1 MHFLDII
8 ICHSEQLNSLSSHRV
23 SASGREARSRARTG
37 VLHLGEDQMSLRSL
51 AGSALS
57 SRVAVGVAGAAA
69 VLLVAASTSGPA
81 SAVSTD
87 QSYWVPV
94 DKQLV
99 VRGHGFGHGHGMSQY
114 GAYGAAQQGLTYKQ
128 ILDFYYPGTTW
139 SEVKGEVRVL
149 ITADT
154 TSDLVVSPAAGLT
167 LRDRGDGTTYP
178 LPTLDGVK
186 RWRLSVSN
194 GKTVVGYLTD
204 TWRRW
209 SPDGKKTLTGDG
221 EFFADGPLTL
231 WTPSGAK
238 TYRGTLRSASPS
250 SGSADRDTVNVLS
263 MDAYVKGV
271 IPYEM
276 PASWAT
282 EAVRAQAVAARTYAA
297 WSRAQN
303 PKRYYQIC
311 DTTSCQ
317 VYGGVNGEDSRS
329 NAAVD
334 ATARQILTYGG
345 KPAFTQFS
353 ASSGGWTAAG
363 SVPYLP
369 AKEDP
374 YDGFSGNYV
383 HDWQVTV
390 DAGRLE
396 KAYPAIGT
404 LQRIQVVRRDGNGDW
419 RGRVWSIVLDGTDAD
434 RTMSGDSF
442 RWMFG
447 LRSSWFTI
455 DPTPIM
461 ERYSKVGTT
470 VLGGVRSAEY
480 AVPKGSAQKFDKG
493 KIFYSRTTGARE
505 LFGPVLAG
513 YRDAGGPRGRLGLPV
528 TGVQVRDN
536 GVRAKFVGG
545 VIYSRE
551 KTGTVAVLGKIAERY
566 LDEGGVGSDLGWP
579 VRSNVAITRGE
590 RADFEHG
597 WIKWFSDTKTTK
609 VRITS

>member
-1 MHFLDII
+1 
-8 ICHSEQLNSLSSHRV
+8 
-23 SASGREARSRARTG
+23 
-37 VLHLGEDQMSLRSL
+37 MSLRSL

-57 SRVAVGVAGAAA
+57 SRVATGVAGVVAA
-69 VLLVAASTSGPA
+69 LLVVASTSGPA
-81 SAVSTD
+81 TAVSTD

-114 GAYGAAQQGLTYKQ
+114 GAYGAAQKGLTYRQ
-128 ILDFYYPGTTW
+128 ILDFYYPGTSW

-154 TSDLVVSPAAGLT
+154 TRDLVVSPAAGLMV
-167 LRDRGDGTTYP
+167 RDRGDGTTYA
-178 LPTLDGVK
+178 LPTIDGVK
-186 RWRLSVSN
+186 RWRLDVAD
-194 GKTVVGYLTD
+194 GKTIVQYLTD
-204 TWRRW
+204 KWRRW
-209 SPDGKKTLTGDG
+209 NPAGKRTLAGDG
-221 EFFADGPLTL
+221 ELFADGPLTL
-231 WTPSGAK
+231 WTPSGSK
-238 TYRGTLRSASPS
+238 TYRGTLRAASPS

-263 MDAYVKGV
+263 MDAYLKGV
-271 IPYEM
+271 VPYEM
-276 PASWAT
+276 PASWAG

-317 VYGGVNGEDSRS
+317 VYGGVGGEDPRS

-334 ATARQILTYGG
+334 ATARQMLTYGG

-383 HDWQVTV
+383 HDWQVSI
-390 DAGRLE
+390 DARRLE

-404 LQRIQVVRRDGNGDW
+404 LQRIRVVSRDGNGDW
-419 RGRVWSIVLDGTDAD
+419 GGRVWSVVLDGTDAD

-442 RWMFG
+442 RWMFS

-455 DPTPIM
+455 EPTAIM
-461 ERYSKVGTT
+461 QRYSKVGTS
-470 VLGGVRSAEY
+470 VLGRVRSAEY
-480 AVPKGSAQKFDKG
+480 AVPRGSAQKFDRG
-493 KIFYSRTTGARE
+493 RIFYSRATGARE
-505 LFGPVLAG
+505 LFGPVLTG
-513 YRDAGGPRGRLGLPV
+513 YGKAGGARGRLGLPV
-528 TGVQVRDN
+528 TGVQARGD

-545 VIYSRE
+545 VIYSQE

-566 LDEGGVGSDLGWP
+566 LDEGGLESRLGWP
-579 VRSNVAITRGE
+579 VRSNVATRRGE
-590 RADFEHG
+590 RADFERG
-597 WIKWFSDTKTTK
+597 WIKWFSDTRTTK
-609 VRITS
+609 VRIRS